1 MTRPAPNP
9 KRNICRASH
18 CLRAG
23 SIGSEPHN
31 NMISGFVAHIPTEN
45 IVAMFDAVRESRNT
59 FRRRNL
65 NKGFSAWWLLVL
77 LVAIWGAAAL
87 VIGWSR
93 SVRPTAK
100 SVSALLGKSDFSN
113 ADAGGRAGVIER
125 AAAQLNRLNYEERK
139 LVRES
144 GADREFFER
153 LTADE
158 RGRFLDLTFPEGFK
172 ETLNALN
179 KMSPEKRKEILER
192 VLADIRKGVPEGD
205 AKLMDEHARKL
216 LSVGLDTFYKESS
229 AEVKL
234 EFAPVIEELQRASQ
248 SFR

>member
-1 MTRPAPNP
+1 MKIPAFGFRMN
-9 KRNICRASH
+9 RN
-18 CLRAG
+18 
-23 SIGSEPHN
+23 
-31 NMISGFVAHIPTEN
+31 
-45 IVAMFDAVRESRNT
+45 
-59 FRRRNL
+59 
-65 NKGFSAWWLLVL
+65 GFSAWWLRVL
-77 LVAIWGAAAL
+77 LVAIWGVAAL

-93 SVRPTAK
+93 SVRPTPK
-100 SVSALLGKSDFSN
+100 SVSALLAKSDFGN
-113 ADAGGRAGVIER
+113 VEPAGRTAVIER
-125 AAAQLNRLNYEERK
+125 AAAQLNRLNYEDRK

-172 ETLNALN
+172 QTLNALN
-179 KMSPEKRKEILER
+179 KMPPEKRKQILER
-192 VLADIRKGVPEGD
+192 VLAEIKKGVPESD
-205 AKLMDEHARKL
+205 AKLMDEHAKKL
-216 LSVGLDTFYKESS
+216 VSVGIETFYKESS

>member
-1 MTRPAPNP
+1 MQSMQRTH
-9 KRNICRASH
+9 S
-18 CLRAG
+18 
-23 SIGSEPHN
+23 
-31 NMISGFVAHIPTEN
+31 
-45 IVAMFDAVRESRNT
+45 
-59 FRRRNL
+59 
-65 NKGFSAWWLLVL
+65 KGFSAWWLLVL
-77 LVAIWGAAAL
+77 LVCIWGAAAL

-93 SVRPTAK
+93 SVRPTPK
-100 SVSALLGKSDFSN
+100 SVTALLVKSDFAN
-113 ADAGGRAGVIER
+113 VDASGRAAVIER
-125 AAAQLNRLNYEERK
+125 AASQLNRLNYEERK

-153 LTADE
+153 LTSEE

-192 VLADIRKGVPEGD
+192 VLADIRKGVPESD
-205 AKLMDEHARKL
+205 AKLMDEHAQKL

-234 EFAPVIEELQRASQ
+234 EFSPVIEELQRASQ